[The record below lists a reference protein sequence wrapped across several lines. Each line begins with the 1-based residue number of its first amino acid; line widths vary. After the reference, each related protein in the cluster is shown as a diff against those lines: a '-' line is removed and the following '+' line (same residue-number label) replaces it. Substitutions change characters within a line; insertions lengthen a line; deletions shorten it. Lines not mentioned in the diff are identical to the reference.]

1 MTSKIIPRPR
11 QKVFVDRCCDAL
23 DEHSNTLGVAN
34 TGFGKTIALSMVAD
48 QRINGDKKALVMAHR
63 DELTRQNSDKYR
75 LVNPRTTISFFNAEK
90 KSFRGRVVFSMVQ
103 TLSQEQH
110 LKKLPHF
117 DLLVI
122 DECHHAASDSY
133 RRVISRAAEVNS
145 KIEILGVTATPE
157 RTDNR
162 GLRHTFT
169 NVADVVTI
177 GEMVRAGHL
186 VPPKA
191 MVVDIGTQAQL
202 QKIRKS
208 HADFDQAEVEAIQNT
223 TYNNDQIVSQWL
235 KLAKDRPTVVFT
247 STIDHTEDVVDAFR
261 NAGVDAEGVHSRI
274 SMGERRET
282 LERFDRGDLQ
292 VLVNPMILTEGWDSQ
307 VCSCVV
313 LLRESSHKSVVI
325 QMVGRGLRKV
335 DPNIYP
341 GVIKRDCLVLDF
353 GISLL
358 THGNLEAEIRLKDD
372 GAVGEA
378 TEAKKKNCP
387 ECKAE
392 LPVQTRTCPLCGYEF
407 KVELIEGYYD
417 EIAEL
422 KMIEL
427 ELINNSPFRWISLW
441 DSEKILIA
449 NGFEAWACVASPDGE
464 NYFAIGGKG
473 KDVQGLGVFGKNGAV
488 GSADDFMR
496 QNETS
501 RNAKKAAG
509 WQKDPAT
516 QKQLDVL
523 SKFGMCRVMTKAEAG
538 AYLTFFF
545 NRKTIERMMGI
556 NV

>member
-23 DEHSNTLGVAN
+23 DQHGNTLGVAN

-48 QRINGDKKALVMAHR
+48 QRINGDKKALIMAHR
-63 DELTRQNSDKYR
+63 DELTRQNSDKFR
-75 LVNPRTTISFFNAEK
+75 LVNPRVPLSFFNAEK

-103 TLSQEQH
+103 TLSQDQH

-117 DLLVI
+117 DLLVV
-122 DECHHAASDSY
+122 DEAHHAASDSY
-133 RRVISRAAEVNS
+133 RKVIARATEVNS

-169 NVADVVTI
+169 NVADVVSI

-186 VPPKA
+186 VPPRA
-191 MVVDIGTQAQL
+191 MVIDIGTQDQL
-202 QKIRKS
+202 KKIRKS
-208 HADFDQAEVEAIQNT
+208 HADYDQAEVEAIQNT
-223 TYNNDQIVSQWL
+223 TYNNDQIVSKWL
-235 KLAKDRPTVVFT
+235 EIAKDRPTVVFT
-247 STIDHTEDVVDAFR
+247 STIDHTESVVDAFR
-261 NAGVDAEGVHSRI
+261 NAGVEAEGVHSKI
-274 SMGERRET
+274 GMGKRREI
-282 LERFDRGDLQ
+282 LEQFDAGELP

-307 VCSCVV
+307 RCSCVV

-335 DPNIYP
+335 DPTIYP
-341 GVIKRDCLVLDF
+341 GVIKRDCIVLDF

-358 THGNLEAEIRLKDD
+358 IHGNLEADIRLKDD
-372 GAVGEA
+372 GAVGEEK
-378 TEAKKKNCP
+378 EAQKKNCP
-387 ECKAE
+387 DCKAE
-392 LPVQTRTCPLCGYEF
+392 LPVQARTCPLCGYEF

-427 ELINNSPFRWISLW
+427 ELINQSPFRWVSLW

-473 KDVQGLGVFGKNGAV
+473 KDIHGLGVFGKNGAI

-516 QKQLDVL
+516 QKQLQVL
-523 SKFGMCRVMTKAEAG
+523 SKFGMCRLMTKAEAG

-545 NRKTIERMMGI
+545 NRKAIERMMGI
-556 NV
+556 HV

>member
-23 DEHSNTLGVAN
+23 DEHGNTLGVAN

-75 LVNPRTTISFFNAEK
+75 LVNPRTPISFFNAEK

-103 TLSQEQH
+103 TLSQDQH

-117 DLLVI
+117 DLLVV
-122 DECHHAASDSY
+122 DEAHHAASDSY
-133 RRVISRAAEVNS
+133 RKVIARAQEVNN

-235 KLAKDRPTVVFT
+235 KLAKDRKTVVFT
-247 STIDHTEDVVDAFR
+247 STIDHTNDVVDAFQA
-261 NAGVDAEGVHSRI
+261 AGIDAAGVHSRI
-274 SMGERRET
+274 SMWERRET
-282 LERFDRGDLQ
+282 LERFDHGDLQ

-335 DPNIYP
+335 DPTLFP

-407 KVELIEGYYD
+407 KIELIEGYYD

-427 ELINNSPFRWISLW
+427 ELINQSPFRWISLW
-441 DSEKILIA
+441 DSEKILVA

-473 KDVQGLGVFGKNGAV
+473 RDVQGLGVFGKNGAI

-501 RNAKKAAG
+501 RNAKKAAA

-545 NRKTIERMMGI
+545 NRAKIERMMGI
-556 NV
+556 HV

>member
-1 MTSKIIPRPR
+1 
-11 QKVFVDRCCDAL
+11 
-23 DEHSNTLGVAN
+23 
-34 TGFGKTIALSMVAD
+34 
-48 QRINGDKKALVMAHR
+48 
-63 DELTRQNSDKYR
+63 
-75 LVNPRTTISFFNAEK
+75 
-90 KSFRGRVVFSMVQ
+90 MVQ

-133 RRVISRAAEVNS
+133 RRVISRAQEVNN

-235 KLAKDRPTVVFT
+235 KLAKDRKTVVFT
-247 STIDHTEDVVDAFR
+247 STIDHTNDVVDAFQA
-261 NAGVDAEGVHSRI
+261 AGIDAAGVHSRI
-274 SMGERRET
+274 SMWERRET
-282 LERFDRGDLQ
+282 LERFDHGDLQ

-335 DPNIYP
+335 DPTLFP

-407 KVELIEGYYD
+407 KIELIEGYYD

-441 DSEKILIA
+441 NSEKILIA

-473 KDVQGLGVFGKNGAV
+473 KDVQGLGVFGKNGAI

-501 RNAKKAAG
+501 RNAKKAAA

-516 QKQLDVL
+516 KKQLDVL
-523 SKFGMCRVMTKAEAG
+523 SKFGMCRVMSKVEAG

-545 NRKTIERMMGI
+545 NRAKIERMMGI